1 MSLISEIQKTSALEW
16 AAVSTGVLQVV
27 WAAQKKIINFYAGI
41 VSVILF
47 SILFYQINLY
57 AEALLNIYYLIISI
71 GGIANWKYQDNK
83 LPITS
88 ISSTFAYKYLLFFIL
103 IYIILYSILFSFTNS
118 NVIWAD
124 TLVASLA
131 WIGSYMLMQKKME
144 NWIVLNLSNIIA
156 IPLQIYKHIYLTALL
171 TCIYFVV
178 AIIGYIQW
186 KKEYE
191 SNKKSKAISK

>member
-1 MSLISEIQKTSALEW
+1 MSLLKEIQNTSALEW
-16 AAVSTGVLQVV
+16 AAVSTGILQVV

-41 VSVILF
+41 ISVILF

-57 AEALLNIYYLIISI
+57 AEALLNIYYLIVSI
-71 GGIANWKYQDNK
+71 AGIAIWKNQNNR

-88 ISSTFAYKYLLFFIL
+88 INWAFAYKCLFLFII
-103 IYIILYSILFSFTNS
+103 IYILLYSILYYFTNS

-131 WIGSYMLMQKKME
+131 WIGSYMLIYKKME
-144 NWIVLNLSNIIA
+144 NWILLNLSNMIA
-156 IPLQIYKHIYLTALL
+156 IPLQLYKHIYLTAAL

-186 KKEYE
+186 RKEYIIQ
-191 SNKKSKAISK
+191 NK